1 MAGAVDRAAAFEVVR
16 AVAATLELEDAEIE
30 LLGPVAD
37 NAVFRLPRRLVVRIS
52 SASAYQRAL
61 REVRTGRWLAAQG
74 VPAVKPLE
82 STDLPWSVD
91 GHVVTIWHEVPD
103 ASMASTAEL
112 AGLLRQ
118 LHTLPVPSNFEI
130 PALDPFVRLD
140 EHLAAAD
147 TALSAGDRH
156 FLAERLDQLRHEYAH
171 VSAGLPV
178 CVIHGDA
185 NRKNAVRG
193 EDGVA
198 VLLDLE
204 RFSLGPREF
213 DLVVPA
219 VYQRLGWYT
228 DPEYDAFV
236 TAYGWDIRTWDG
248 FTVFAALREFRMT
261 AWLISRLAREPRL
274 KPEATRR
281 LASLRNP
288 DAPRLWTP
296 GT

>member
-16 AVAATLELEDAEIE
+16 AVAATLELEDAGIE
-30 LLGPVAD
+30 LLGPIAD
-37 NAVFRLPRRLVVRIS
+37 NAVFRLPGQLVARIS
-52 SASAYQRAL
+52 IGSAYQRAL

-118 LHTLPVPSNFEI
+118 LHTLPVPTNFEI
-130 PALDPFVRLD
+130 PALDPFVRLE

-147 TALSAGDRH
+147 TALSVGDHR
-156 FLAERLDQLRHEYAH
+156 FLAERLDQLRHEYAQ
-171 VSAGLPV
+171 VSTGLPV

-185 NRKNAVRG
+185 NRKNAIRG
-193 EDGVA
+193 YDGVA

-204 RFSLGPREF
+204 RFSVGPREF

-236 TAYGWDIRTWDG
+236 TAYGWDVRTWDG
-248 FTVFAALREFRMT
+248 ITVFAALREFRMT

-274 KPEATRR
+274 QPEATRR
-281 LASLRNP
+281 IASLRDP
-288 DAPRLWTP
+288 EAPRLWTP